1 MEPPISV
8 ENRAALP
15 AHDFARLAETLS
27 HHRSIKHAL
36 DWLASLTP
44 PLAPTDMVT
53 QDEYSHD
60 ILVPYPNG
68 LWLIYDST

>member
-1 MEPPISV
+1 MEPSIPV
-8 ENRAALP
+8 ENRANLP
-15 AHDFARLAETLS
+15 PLEFAQLATAIS
-27 HHRSIKHAL
+27 RHRSIKHAL

-68 LWLIYDST
+68 FWLIYDST